1 MREHFYTYP
10 HVVELRNPRDRSA
23 TAAEARVRVAP
34 PAAPARARLVTRPAA
49 RTSEVSAQW

>member
-23 TAAEARVRVAP
+23 AAVEE
-34 PAAPARARLVTRPAA
+34 RARLVPQAVQANGRLNARPAA
-49 RTSEVSAQW
+49 RISEMPARW